1 MLYKSWNNDVS
12 VAYDNWISYDAEGER
27 AAYEEFKF
35 ESDMLWIE
43 SMIRMTHPHLDEE
56 AVHIL
61 AHERYESKFYD
72 YTEF

>member
-1 MLYKSWNNDVS
+1 
-12 VAYDNWISYDAEGER
+12 
-27 AAYEEFKF
+27 
-35 ESDMLWIE
+35 MLWIE